1 MTQSEALTF
10 LRESYRETLSRRTRT
25 IKVSTIRRYLRYAMD
40 ILDIYLDIQ
49 RDRRWRSDDW

>member
-1 MTQSEALTF
+1 MTQSEALTL
-10 LRESYRETLSRRTRT
+10 LRESYRETVSRRGRT

>member
-10 LRESYRETLSRRTRT
+10 LRESYRETVSRRGRT

-40 ILDIYLDIQ
+40 ILDIYMDIQ